1 MLISI
6 DVGIKNLAICIGDKD
21 GIRHWDVINLSNL
34 EEKHDVC
41 TTCGK
46 PAKWKIPD
54 KGLVCGV
61 HVSKK
66 ATFIC
71 DDKSVSKPTVAQ
83 LQTFLTAHN
92 LSPKGKRDELME
104 RASLIATIPVPKK
117 KNMNTF
123 ASNTVQVH
131 DAIREWITRDWK
143 HLEDVT
149 RVYIEHQPV
158 YKNPVMKTVQLLL
171 FASLRERYLI
181 EKKSVAFYFVHAS
194 KKVKGEKSGDDGY
207 KDRKKGGIERARTFL
222 LAFPE
227 GHVQR
232 KWLTYIESVSK
243 KDDLCDTLCMLLDQL
258 I

>member
-1 MLISI
+1 MLCI

-21 GIRHWDVINLSNL
+21 GIRHWDIVNLSNL

-41 TTCGK
+41 SMCGK
-46 PAKWKIPD
+46 PAKWKTPD
-54 KGLVCGV
+54 KGFVCGV

-71 DDKSVSKPTVAQ
+71 DDKSVLKPTVAQ
-83 LQTFLTAHN
+83 LQIFLTTHK
-92 LSPKGKRDELME
+92 LSSKGRRDELME
-104 RASLIATIPVPKK
+104 RASSLATLPVAKK

-131 DAIREWITRDWK
+131 DAIRGWITRDWR
-143 HLEDVT
+143 HLEHVSS
-149 RVYIEHQPV
+149 VYIEHQPV

-171 FASLRERYLI
+171 FASLRERYI
-181 EKKSVAFYFVHAS
+181 VEKKNVAFHFVHAG
-194 KKVKGEKSGDDGY
+194 KKVKGQASGDDGY

-227 GHVQR
+227 GHTQR
-232 KWLTYIESVSK
+232 DWLVYMESVSK

-258 I
+258 